1 MISMAKG
8 FDKEKVSKKS
18 SKIYTKERTC
28 YWLNNILIWN
38 FIISFI
44 YFLKKIQIKLYFL
57 QLFNIFKI
65 LVIILEYFTICMAKG
80 FAKEEVSKKSTEIYT
95 KEKKLGS
102 ERMISWSPWPP
113 ANFQTKYPAFP
124 LVMTIMLL
132 LIGQWYISLAR

>member
-1 MISMAKG
+1 
-8 FDKEKVSKKS
+8 
-18 SKIYTKERTC
+18 
-28 YWLNNILIWN
+28 
-38 FIISFI
+38 
-44 YFLKKIQIKLYFL
+44 
-57 QLFNIFKI
+57 
-65 LVIILEYFTICMAKG
+65 MAKG
-80 FAKEEVSKKSTEIYT
+80 FAKEEVSKRNSEIYI